1 MIKCCIFDLD
11 GTVLDTINTI
21 TYYVNITL
29 EKHGIEKITVD
40 ECKYFA
46 GNGARLLIERSL
58 ASKGITDEETIA
70 ALLDEYNA
78 AYNANTRYLTKP
90 FDDIND
96 LLLSLKEHG
105 IKIAV
110 ISNKP
115 NPTVQPIIDCFFKD
129 VFDVA
134 LGGLEGVPLKP
145 DPAVPR
151 LVLEKLGISERE
163 TAWIG
168 DTSVDVQTGKNLGVS
183 LNIGVLW
190 GFRKIDELV
199 GAGADIVVER
209 ADEILSAVLSANTL

>member
-21 TYYVNITL
+21 THYVNVTL
-29 EKHGIEKITVD
+29 ERHGIEKITAD

-46 GNGARLLIERSL
+46 GNGARLLIERAL
-58 ASKGITDEETIA
+58 KSKGITDEETIT

-78 AYNANTRYLTKP
+78 AYNANTLYLTKP
-90 FDDIND
+90 FEGINE
-96 LLLSLKEHG
+96 LLLGLKAHG
-105 IKIAV
+105 IKTAV

-115 NPTVQPIIDCFFKD
+115 NPTVQPIVDSFFKG

-134 LGGLEGVPLKP
+134 FGGLDGVPLKP
-145 DPAVPR
+145 DPVVPR
-151 LVLEKLGISERE
+151 MVLEKLGISESE

-168 DTSVDVQTGKNLGVS
+168 DTSVDVETGKNLGVS

-190 GFRKIDELV
+190 GFRKIDELI

-209 ADEILSAVLSANTL
+209 AEDILSAVLAVK

>member
-21 TYYVNITL
+21 TYYVNVTL
-29 EKHGIEKITVD
+29 ERHGIEKITVD

-58 ASKGITDEETIA
+58 KSKGVTDEQTIVR
-70 ALLDEYNA
+70 LLDEYNA
-78 AYNANTRYLTKP
+78 TYNANTLYLTRA
-90 FDDIND
+90 FEGINE
-96 LLLSLKEHG
+96 LLLGLKANG

-115 NPTVQPIIDCFFKD
+115 NPTVQPIIDYFFKD

-134 LGGLEGVPLKP
+134 LGGLDGVPLKP

-151 LVLEKLGISERE
+151 MVLEKLGISESE

-168 DTSVDVQTGKNLGVS
+168 DTSVDMQTGKNLGAA

-209 ADEILSAVLSANTL
+209 AEDILTAVLAVK

>member
-21 TYYVNITL
+21 THYVNVTL
-29 EKHGIEKITVD
+29 EAHGIEKITVD

-58 ASKGITDEETIA
+58 ASKGITDEDTVVK
-70 ALLDEYNA
+70 LLDEYNA
-78 AYNANTRYLTKP
+78 AYNAKTFYLTEP
-90 FDDIND
+90 FHGINE
-96 LLLSLKEHG
+96 LLSSLKANG

-110 ISNKP
+110 VSNKP
-115 NPTVQPIIDCFFKD
+115 NPTVQPIIDYFFKD

-134 LGGLEGVPLKP
+134 LGGLDGVPLKP

-151 LVLEKLGISERE
+151 LILEKLGISESE

-168 DTSVDVQTGKNLGVS
+168 DTSVDVLTGKNLGVP

-190 GFRKIDELV
+190 GFRKIDELL

-209 ADEILSAVLSANTL
+209 AEDILSAVLAVK